1 MIPDSYAALS
11 NRYNK
16 QARHYVPAGIN
27 YAILVPTLRCN
38 LSCSYCQVSRA
49 NQDANGYDWTN
60 QNLKAAINFIAE
72 KATPG
77 IKIEFQGGEPTLR
90 LDLLRSIIDELND
103 KLIQPSFVICSNL
116 QEVGDE
122 LLDLINRKNVQIS
135 CSLDGPQIIHQ
146 QNRTMDDAFTDQFYR
161 NFRFIRKN
169 FGDDKISVVSTVAD
183 YSTIPQIIDFYF
195 EEKIPELFLRPVN
208 YQGFARKAFNEEA
221 KDLEAWQQ
229 AYKSGIEHIFQRN
242 ALGSHKLVEATFAIH
257 LSKFF
262 NPSNNGYV
270 DLRTPNPLCHD
281 YIVIDYDGA
290 LYPSDEARMVSRVGL
305 LDLKVGNLEVGLDE
319 DRVRAVNV
327 GSSNECDP
335 TCMNCRFQ
343 SYCGV
348 DNIDR
353 VSRYGTIDVATEDT
367 YFCQNHFGIFDFVEN
382 KIRSSDPIDQ
392 RNLLLHLTGV
402 YQDTTLFQGWL
413 DD

>member
-1 MIPDSYAALS
+1 MKISMPMGHGQTQKYNCKAPDRIVIPVSYAAGQIGIT
-11 NRYNK
+11 NK
-16 QARHYVPAGIN
+16 PGITFSWDKLCDPCA
-27 YAILVPTLRCN
+27 YAKCN

-49 NQDANGYDWTN
+49 NRDAKGYDWTK

-103 KLIQPSFVICSNL
+103 RLIQPSFVICSNL

-122 LLDLINRKNVQIS
+122 LLDLITLKNVQIS

-146 QNRTMDDAFTDQFYR
+146 QNRTVDNLVTDQFYR

-270 DLRTPNPLCHD
+270 DLRP
-281 YIVIDYDGA
+281 
-290 LYPSDEARMVSRVGL
+290 
-305 LDLKVGNLEVGLDE
+305 
-319 DRVRAVNV
+319 
-327 GSSNECDP
+327 P
-335 TCMNCRFQ
+335 THCVM
-343 SYCGV
+343 
-348 DNIDR
+348 
-353 VSRYGTIDVATEDT
+353 TI
-367 YFCQNHFGIFDFVEN
+367 
-382 KIRSSDPIDQ
+382 
-392 RNLLLHLTGV
+392 L
-402 YQDTTLFQGWL
+402 
-413 DD
+413 